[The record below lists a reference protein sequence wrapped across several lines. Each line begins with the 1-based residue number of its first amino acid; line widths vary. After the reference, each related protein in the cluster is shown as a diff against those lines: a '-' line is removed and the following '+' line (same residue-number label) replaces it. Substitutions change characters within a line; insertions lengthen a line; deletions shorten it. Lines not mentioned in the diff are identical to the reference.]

1 MKNLFKKGSGSTGF
15 GTILALVMVPTLIVC
30 ILMSRFAVK
39 DIQAKEELR
48 QQESVEFVPTEKP
61 NTEISDTDREQL
73 QEDIDNTINTMF
85 LIRLFRKDP
94 LALLWLTQNGN
105 SIFPPTTTEPPVQE
119 TVPDIAIPDGTCDN
133 CNTACDTPY
142 CAQCGAKQ

>member
-15 GTILALVMVPTLIVC
+15 GAILALIMVPTLIVV
-30 ILMSRFAVK
+30 ILMSCYAVK
-39 DIQAKEELR
+39 DIQTKEELR
-48 QQESVEFVPTEKP
+48 QQESVEFTPTETP
-61 NTEISDTDREQL
+61 NTEISDVDREQI

-85 LIRLFRKDP
+85 LIRLFKKDP

-105 SIFPPTTTEPPVQE
+105 SIFPPATTEPPVQE
-119 TVPDIAIPDGTCDN
+119 TVPEVTMPDGICDN

-142 CAQCGAKQ
+142 CSQCGAKQ